1 MSSRQPERDTL
12 LEQLGAGLREM
23 SSTSVLLS
31 QAIAGRLGM
40 NSTDLEALEILHRL
54 GPMTAGGLAEATGL
68 TTGAITGIVDRL
80 ERDGYARR
88 ARDAH
93 DRRRVIVR
101 PEFEHGIRTIAPLFA
116 SMGEAMGALLARYS
130 DEELAVVLDFVTRAN
145 AVTHAET
152 AKLRDKPSTVRGP
165 LPPGNRRARE
175 QGVVAEGHR
184 SPRRSVAS
192 GE

>member
-1 MSSRQPERDTL
+1 VSSGHQERDDL
-12 LEQLGAGLREM
+12 VEKLEAGLREM

-31 QAIAGRLGM
+31 HAIAGRLGM
-40 NSTDLEALEILHRL
+40 NPTDLEALEILHRL

-88 ARDAH
+88 ARDPH

-101 PEFEHGIRTIAPLFA
+101 PELEHGIRTIAPLFA

-130 DEELAVVLDFVTRAN
+130 DEELVVVLDFVTRAN

-152 AKLRDKPSTVRGP
+152 AKLRDKPPAARGSFP
-165 LPPGNRRARE
+165 AGTDERE
-175 QGVVAEGHR
+175 RG
-184 SPRRSVAS
+184 
-192 GE
+192 